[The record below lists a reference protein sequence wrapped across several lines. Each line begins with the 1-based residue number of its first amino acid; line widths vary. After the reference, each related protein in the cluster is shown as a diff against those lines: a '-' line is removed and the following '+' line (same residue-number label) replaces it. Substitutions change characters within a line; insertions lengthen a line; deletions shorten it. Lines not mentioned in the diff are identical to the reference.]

1 MPAAPGHSVLL
12 LHGWQNH
19 RPAGHWQHVLADDL
33 TAAGVDVAYPALPD
47 PDDPDRAVWSARV
60 TAEFDALAGSWR
72 TVVAHSLAVWVV
84 LDLLARGGLG
94 DADRVL
100 LVAPVARAVLAAN
113 PPIAG
118 FDPLLDDEALAAAVA
133 TTDVHVVASDDD
145 PYWPGGAADWAE
157 SLGATVHP
165 LTGQGHLA
173 LGDGY
178 GRWDSVRQWLTG
190 TGVGTGAV
198 RIEPR

>member
-1 MPAAPGHSVLL
+1 M
-12 LHGWQNH
+12 
-19 RPAGHWQHVLADDL
+19 LADDL

-47 PDDPDRAVWSARV
+47 PDDPIGRSGSARV
-60 TAEFDALAGSWR
+60 AAEFDALAGSRR

-118 FDPLLDDEALAAAVA
+118 FDPFLDDEVLAAAVA
-133 TTDVHVVASDDD
+133 THRRARR
-145 PYWPGGAADWAE
+145 G
-157 SLGATVHP
+157 L
-165 LTGQGHLA
+165 
-173 LGDGY
+173 
-178 GRWDSVRQWLTG
+178 RR
-190 TGVGTGAV
+190 
-198 RIEPR
+198 